1 MKLKRPYVATLDQVR
16 ISRGEDEAIIEYKEP
31 GVSATHLRL
40 GTCVGK
46 MTDQQILDS
55 FNETIVARDLARA
68 QYEHVAIEI
77 PPGRPQIEYF
87 DKGDQWTPRGD
98 VLRCVISDDGPENGP
113 IIHIDE
119 HELSWGEFGRLLT
132 TCAGWGMRVT
142 FVPDAKLDHGPKIEV
157 RDPREGER

>member
-16 ISRGEDEAIIEYKEP
+16 IARGEDEAIIEYKEP

-77 PPGRPQIEYF
+77 PPGNPQIEYF
-87 DKGDQWTPRGD
+87 DRGDQWTPRGD
-98 VLRCVISDDGPENGP
+98 ILRCVISDDGPENGP

-119 HELSWGEFGRLLT
+119 HELSWKEFGRLLT

-142 FVPDAKLDHGPKIEV
+142 FVPDDDLDHVPKIEV

>member
-16 ISRGEDEAIIEYKEP
+16 ITRGEDEAIIEYKEP

-77 PPGRPQIEYF
+77 PPGKPQIDYF
-87 DKGDQWTPRGD
+87 DRGDQWTPRGD
-98 VLRCVISDDGPENGP
+98 VLRCVISDDGLEKGP
-113 IIHIDE
+113 TIHIDE
-119 HELSWGEFGRLLT
+119 HELSWGEFGRLLK
-132 TCAGWGMRVT
+132 TCSGWGMRVT
-142 FVPDAKLDHGPKIEV
+142 FVPDDELDHAPKIEV
-157 RDPREGER
+157 RDPTEGER